1 MSAANAAARKRRAP
15 NATVDTPRPPNASS
29 SQAPATGLTLQQVI
43 ALIDKRLIVLEKH
56 VKEQSTNPQPV
67 NNNLGDQ
74 VNHQLAMEQQMFFS
88 QQLAEITEEFNSR
101 YSILAEEIDNMKNM
115 LLKLQSYTMEVN
127 KTLLEE
133 RIRILS
139 DVEKEPVSELAVQ
152 DLAENIGFSLAET
165 IETER
170 FEMENTAN

>member
-15 NATVDTPRPPNASS
+15 NAMVDPPRPPTPSS
-29 SQAPATGLTLQQVI
+29 TQAPATGLTLQQVI

-56 VKEQSTNPQPV
+56 VKEQSVNPQPKS
-67 NNNLGDQ
+67 NSGDQ

-88 QQLAEITEEFNSR
+88 QQLADLTEEFNSR

-115 LLKLQSYTMEVN
+115 MLKLQSYTMEVN

-165 IETER
+165 IDTER
-170 FEMENTAN
+170 FEMENIVN